1 MLNLKSEQNRFRL
14 NPLEKLAHN
23 LKLRRIIEDG
33 IIAIFKQWK
42 KLTAATSL
50 DHELQKLSHRKAA
63 EYALNHFNNSTYF
76 QSKSK
81 LYQYIRSEVLIATSS
96 ERIHAEFGVFKGQ
109 SINYFAECKNNIQW
123 YGFDSF
129 EGLPE
134 NWSGSGKTKEHFS
147 TLGKLPKVRQNV
159 TLIAGLFEITLP
171 QWVSAQNKPFAFLH
185 LDADLYSST
194 KQVLDIASSYIDE
207 NTLFLFD
214 EYFGYVGWENGEH
227 KAWIEWLTNKP
238 FLAECVAYAGNG
250 TALFRLIKKHNK

>member
-1 MLNLKSEQNRFRL
+1 MLNLKFKQNRYHFD
-14 NPLEKLAHN
+14 PLENLAHN
-23 LKLRRIIEDG
+23 LKLRRIIENG
-33 IIAIFKQWK
+33 IVAIFKQWK
-42 KLTAATSL
+42 KLTAATSF
-50 DHELQKLSHRKAA
+50 DHELQKLSYKKAA
-63 EYALNHFNNSTYF
+63 EYALNNFNNASYF
-76 QSKSK
+76 PNKSQ
-81 LYQYIRSEVLIATSS
+81 LYQYIQSEVVSRTNT
-96 ERIHAEFGVFKGQ
+96 EHIHAEFGVFKGQ
-109 SINYFAECKNNIQW
+109 SINYFADCNHELRW

-134 NWSGSGKTKEHFS
+134 DWSGNGKMKEHF
-147 TLGKLPKVRQNV
+147 TTAGELPKVRQNV